1 MENFIFCTMIHL
13 LRQVNRRTGRQTD
26 RQTRDEDTEP
36 LTDVHTSYKFT
47 FIFQWNIIDMG
58 KYY

>member
-1 MENFIFCTMIHL
+1 MIYL
-13 LRQVNRRTGRQTD
+13 LGQMNRRTGRQTD